1 MKNLLTKKMKKS
13 KIKIG
18 ISLRVVEEKN
28 YTEKRDALSQN
39 WTTFLEEINI
49 LPVFIPNTLSNLRS
63 FLENMEICGIILSG
77 GDNIGDHPER
87 DKTEKEII
95 AFGIEN
101 EIPIFGVCRGMQV
114 VNKYFGGKIIQKVGS
129 DHVGKSH
136 KITFTNEVFSSLL
149 QASSIEVNSYH
160 HNVITN
166 EGLGTDLEPF
176 AISSDDTI
184 EGFYHKLLP
193 IEGVMWHPERDQ
205 NSYNKIILNKFFQ
218 DKAFW
223 RNQG

>member
-1 MKNLLTKKMKKS
+1 MNKS

-39 WTTFLEEINI
+39 WATFLEELNMFPI
-49 LPVFIPNTLSNLRS
+49 FIPNTLSNLRS
-63 FLENMEICGIILSG
+63 FLENMEISGIILSG

-95 AFGIEN
+95 DFGIEN

-114 VNKYFGGKIIQKVGS
+114 INKYFGGKIIQNVGS
-129 DHVGKSH
+129 NHLGKSH
-136 KITFTNEVFSSLL
+136 KIRVTNEVFSSLL

-160 HNVITN
+160 HNVITY
-166 EGLGTDLEPF
+166 EVLGTNLEPF
-176 AISSDDTI
+176 AISSDDTV

-205 NSYNKIILNKFFQ
+205 NSNNKIILNKFFQ

-223 RNQG
+223 RK

>member
-1 MKNLLTKKMKKS
+1 
-13 KIKIG
+13 
-18 ISLRVVEEKN
+18 
-28 YTEKRDALSQN
+28 
-39 WTTFLEEINI
+39 
-49 LPVFIPNTLSNLRS
+49 
-63 FLENMEICGIILSG
+63 
-77 GDNIGDHPER
+77 
-87 DKTEKEII
+87 
-95 AFGIEN
+95 
-101 EIPIFGVCRGMQV
+101 MQV
-114 VNKYFGGKIIQKVGS
+114 VNKYFGGKIIQNVGS

-136 KITFTNEVFSSLL
+136 KITVTNEVFSSLL

-218 DKAFW
+218 EKAFW